1 MKHIES
7 RFRQSGFTMLE
18 LIVTLAILAALSGV
32 AIPNF
37 LAYLPKARVNG
48 ASRKVMVDLMAARM
62 KAVRS
67 NSMTKVF
74 FINDHQY
81 KICDDADGNETV
93 ADGEGDVQIE
103 DIQGEYSDVTLSS
116 TNDPIFLPRGTAT
129 NLASVTVQNASG
141 SKTVTISITGR
152 VKIN

>member
-18 LIVTLAILAALSGV
+18 LIVTLAILAALSGI

-37 LAYLPKARVNG
+37 LAYLPKSRLNG

-62 KAVRS
+62 KAVRL

-93 ADGEGDVQIE
+93 SDGEGDVQIE
-103 DIQGEYSDVTLSS
+103 DIQAEYSDVTLRSIS
-116 TNDPIFLPRGTAT
+116 DPIFLPRGTAM
-129 NLASVTVQNASG
+129 NFAGVIVQNAIG
-141 SKTVTISITGR
+141 YKIVTIRITGR
-152 VKIN
+152 VKIH